1 MYGTRLRRAYQKEEM
16 VLFSLPHDVRTKH
29 PKFEYYDYV
38 ELRYDF
44 CFLRSALRCAA
55 LRCVT

>member
-44 CFLRSALRCAA
+44 CFLRSALRYM
-55 LRCVT
+55 T